1 MPWDQTTH
9 SKIAMPMTAASVAQR
24 RMGFKAP
31 RAQKY
36 EGQSP
41 YLVSQGFSRWG
52 VTNRIEREGPSSSGI
67 SRGGYMATLM
77 AVHRKMEESKQARDD
92 PSTSQAVITH
102 QGRAQGA
109 DQAPLAAIA
118 RVSAAKSETWI
129 LVLCLRMYS
138 MKGVLTCGTN
148 EETGSQVSLDGP

>member
-1 MPWDQTTH
+1 MEPDDTPE
-9 SKIAMPMTAASVAQR
+9 IAMPMTAASVAQR

-41 YLVSQGFSRWG
+41 YLVSHGFSRGG
-52 VTNRIEREGPSSSGI
+52 VTKRRREGPSSSGF
-67 SRGGYMATLM
+67 SRGGYMATPM
-77 AVHRKMEESKQARDD
+77 AGHRKMEESKQVRDD
-92 PSTSQAVITH
+92 PSTSQALKTH

-138 MKGVLTCGTN
+138 MKGVLTRGTN
-148 EETGSQVSLDGP
+148 EETGSRVSWDGP

>member
-1 MPWDQTTH
+1 MPWNQTTH

-31 RAQKY
+31 RAQKN

-52 VTNRIEREGPSSSGI
+52 VTNRIEREGPSSSGF

-77 AVHRKMEESKQARDD
+77 AGQRKMRESKQVRDD
-92 PSTSQAVITH
+92 PSASQAPQSTSGESS
-102 QGRAQGA
+102 GR
-109 DQAPLAAIA
+109 
-118 RVSAAKSETWI
+118 
-129 LVLCLRMYS
+129 
-138 MKGVLTCGTN
+138 
-148 EETGSQVSLDGP
+148 